1 MSRELLRRRVARG
14 VRRALLMLAAVVAT
28 QLLGAASVQA
38 VDDYTLP
45 FYDRDV
51 TLLYGVDRDPR
62 ASIQLDYT
70 GKTWFD
76 ADPHPGRVYD
86 NHTGLDYPM
95 PLRSPV
101 AAAKDGVVADTE
113 GGYGTQQ
120 FGNFGNF
127 VRVRHDDGRHT
138 LYYHLASRGDGGIA
152 VAFNEDV
159 VFGEQVGLS
168 GCSGLCFGPHL
179 HFEVLRESG
188 KFLLTSDPMFN
199 RLWTTWPGR
208 VPFAASYHRES
219 NGGTEIV
226 RPGRTIAH
234 WVEFR
239 NIGGRPWR
247 PGPWPGRI
255 VLGTWKPPQH
265 ASPFAASDW
274 TSSWL
279 ATRVEQNAVGPDE
292 IGRFSFG
299 IRGGAPPGSYDET
312 FNLLSHG
319 VHWFDHNLLGGF
331 HVPIIVSN
339 LSE

>member
-1 MSRELLRRRVARG
+1 MSRELLRRRVARV

-168 GCSGLCFGPHL
+168 GCSGSLLRAAPAFRGPARVGQVPAHQRPDVQPPVDDLARSCAVCGQLPPARAMAAPRPFG
-179 HFEVLRESG
+179 RAARSRTG
-188 KFLLTSDPMFN
+188 SSSATSAA
-199 RLWTTWPGR
+199 GR
-208 VPFAASYHRES
+208 
-219 NGGTEIV
+219 G
-226 RPGRTIAH
+226 GRTLA
-234 WVEFR
+234 
-239 NIGGRPWR
+239 
-247 PGPWPGRI
+247 
-255 VLGTWKPPQH
+255 GTH
-265 ASPFAASDW
+265 RARYLEAA
-274 TSSWL
+274 
-279 ATRVEQNAVGPDE
+279 AARQPV
-292 IGRFSFG
+292 RG
-299 IRGGAPPGSYDET
+299 IRLDQQLAGHTRRAERRGSGRDRPLLVRDPRRRAT
-312 FNLLSHG
+312 GQLRRDFNLLSHG

>member
-1 MSRELLRRRVARG
+1 M
-14 VRRALLMLAAVVAT
+14 
-28 QLLGAASVQA
+28 AAS
-38 VDDYTLP
+38 
-45 FYDRDV
+45 
-51 TLLYGVDRDPR
+51 
-62 ASIQLDYT
+62 
-70 GKTWFD
+70 
-76 ADPHPGRVYD
+76 
-86 NHTGLDYPM
+86 
-95 PLRSPV
+95 RS
-101 AAAKDGVVADTE
+101 
-113 GGYGTQQ
+113 
-120 FGNFGNF
+120 
-127 VRVRHDDGRHT
+127 R
-138 LYYHLASRGDGGIA
+138 S
-152 VAFNEDV
+152 NEDV
-159 VFGEQVGLS
+159 VFGQQVGLS
-168 GCSGLCFGPHL
+168 GCSGQCFGPHL

-188 KFLLTSDPMFN
+188 KYLLTSDPMFN

-226 RPGRTIAH
+226 RPGRTITH

-279 ATRVEQNAVGPDE
+279 ATRVEQNVVGPDE
-292 IGRFSFG
+292 IGRFTFG

-319 VHWFDHNLLGGF
+319 VHWFDHNQLGGF

>member
-1 MSRELLRRRVARG
+1 
-14 VRRALLMLAAVVAT
+14 
-28 QLLGAASVQA
+28 
-38 VDDYTLP
+38 
-45 FYDRDV
+45 
-51 TLLYGVDRDPR
+51 
-62 ASIQLDYT
+62 
-70 GKTWFD
+70 
-76 ADPHPGRVYD
+76 
-86 NHTGLDYPM
+86 M

-101 AAAKDGVVADTE
+101 ASAKDGVVADTE

-208 VPFAASYHRES
+208 VPFAASYQRES

-226 RPGRTIAH
+226 RPGRTITH

-274 TSSWL
+274 SSSWL

>member
-1 MSRELLRRRVARG
+1 VG
-14 VRRALLMLAAVVAT
+14 
-28 QLLGAASVQA
+28 
-38 VDDYTLP
+38 
-45 FYDRDV
+45 
-51 TLLYGVDRDPR
+51 
-62 ASIQLDYT
+62 IQLDYT

-95 PLRSPV
+95 PLRSQV
-101 AAAKDGVVADTE
+101 AAAKEGVVADTE

-138 LYYHLASRGDGGIA
+138 LYYHLASRADGGIA
-152 VAFNEDV
+152 VAVNEDV
-159 VFGEQVGLS
+159 AFGQQVGLS
-168 GCSGLCFGPHL
+168 GCSGICFGPHL

-188 KFLLTSDPMFN
+188 KYLLTSDPMYN

-226 RPGRTIAH
+226 RPGRTITH

-239 NIGGRPWR
+239 NVGGRPWR

-279 ATRVEQNAVGPDE
+279 ATRVEQNPVGPDQ
-292 IGRFSFG
+292 IGRFTFG

-319 VHWFDHNLLGGF
+319 VHWFNHSQLGGF
-331 HVPIIVSN
+331 HVPIIVSS

>member
-1 MSRELLRRRVARG
+1 MSRDTLLRHVARV
-14 VRRALLMLAAVVAT
+14 VRRAPLMLAAVVTT
-28 QLLGAASVQA
+28 QLLGAASALA

-45 FYDRDV
+45 FYDSDV

-62 ASIQLDYT
+62 VGIQLDYT

-76 ADPHPGRVYD
+76 ADPHSGRVYD

-95 PLRSPV
+95 PLRSQV

-120 FGNFGNF
+120 FGSFGNF
-127 VRVRHDDGRHT
+127 VRVRHHDGRHT
-138 LYYHLASRGDGGIA
+138 LYYHLASRADGGIA
-152 VAFNEDV
+152 VAFDEEV
-159 VFGEQVGLS
+159 VFGQQVGLS
-168 GCSGLCFGPHL
+168 GCSGQCFGPHL

-188 KFLLTSDPMFN
+188 KYLLTTDPMFN

-208 VPFAASYHRES
+208 VPFAASYRRES
-219 NGGTEIV
+219 NSGTEIV
-226 RPGRTIAH
+226 RQGRTITH

-255 VLGTWKPPQH
+255 VLGTWKPAQH

-274 TSSWL
+274 TNSWL
-279 ATRVEQNAVGPDE
+279 ATRVEQSLVGPDE
-292 IGRFSFG
+292 IGRFTFG

-319 VHWFDHNLLGGF
+319 VHWFDHNQLGGF

-339 LSE
+339 LAE

>member
-1 MSRELLRRRVARG
+1 MSRHVLLRHVARVAR
-14 VRRALLMLAAVVAT
+14 RAPLVLAAVVAT
-28 QLLGAASVQA
+28 QLLGAGSALA

-45 FYDRDV
+45 FYDSDV

-62 ASIQLDYT
+62 VGVQLDYT

-76 ADPHPGRVYD
+76 ADPHAGRVYD

-95 PLRSPV
+95 PLRSQV
-101 AAAKDGVVADTE
+101 AAAKAGVVADTE
-113 GGYGTQQ
+113 GGYRTQQ
-120 FGNFGNF
+120 FGSFGNF
-127 VRVRHDDGRHT
+127 VRVRHHDGRHT
-138 LYYHLASRGDGGIA
+138 LYYHLASRADGGIG
-152 VAFNEDV
+152 VAFDEEV
-159 VFGEQVGLS
+159 VFGQQVGLS
-168 GCSGLCFGPHL
+168 GCSGQCFGPHL

-188 KFLLTSDPMFN
+188 TYLLTTDPMFN

-208 VPFAASYHRES
+208 VPFAASYRRES

-226 RPGRTIAH
+226 RQGRTITH

-239 NIGGRPWR
+239 NVGGRPWR

-255 VLGTWKPPQH
+255 VLGTWKPAQH
-265 ASPFAASDW
+265 ASPFTASDW
-274 TSSWL
+274 TNSWL
-279 ATRVEQNAVGPDE
+279 ATRVEQNLVGPDE
-292 IGRFSFG
+292 IGRFTFG

-319 VHWFDHNLLGGF
+319 VHWFDHNQLGGF

-339 LSE
+339 LAE